1 MTEMRWSQRMSL
13 KHLAMAML
21 DSLAIRVVHTVA
33 EGVVTTAGGSELRT
47 GRCGSG
53 SWFSLLPSPALAS
66 IFSAVPCP
74 ILVLVS
80 LLNNTNSN
88 PGEFDRSGSK

>member
-33 EGVVTTAGGSELRT
+33 EGVVTTAGGSELRS
-47 GRCGSG
+47 GKCGSG
-53 SWFSLLPSPALAS
+53 SWSSLLPSPALAS
-66 IFSAVPCP
+66 IFSAV
-74 ILVLVS
+74 
-80 LLNNTNSN
+80 
-88 PGEFDRSGSK
+88 SGGAMSHPRAVGLPLEQYKLASRRI